1 MISHISTRQT
11 AARPLGCRH
20 RQTVHPNVACAAGSS
35 KSQQGWHWPF
45 SKHTAD
51 DAETEIVYVTD
62 TAEADEIIE
71 EPEFD
76 DVDQAG
82 QQQLQ
87 PHASLDAAAA
97 AQAAVATEDDQLQPE
112 YDSQQEVRLQLC
124 LIIVS

>member
-1 MISHISTRQT
+1 M
-11 AARPLGCRH
+11 
-20 RQTVHPNVACAAGSS
+20 
-35 KSQQGWHWPF
+35 
-45 SKHTAD
+45 
-51 DAETEIVYVTD
+51 YVTD

-71 EPEFD
+71 EPEYD

-97 AQAAVATEDDQLQPE
+97 AQAAVATEDDQLQLE